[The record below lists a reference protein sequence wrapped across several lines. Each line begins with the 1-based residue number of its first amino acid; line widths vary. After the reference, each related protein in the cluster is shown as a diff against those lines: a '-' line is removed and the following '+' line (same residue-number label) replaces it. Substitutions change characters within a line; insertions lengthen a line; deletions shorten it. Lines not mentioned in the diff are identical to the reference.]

1 MKTPEEL
8 GITEEEFKN
17 LLIVKSLLDSERL
30 TYYYEETD
38 SPFRFN
44 MNTTSS
50 GDEYECGSVACIGG
64 WVSFFMQGNKF
75 TKESIMKIDH
85 VIADN
90 YVLKSRS
97 TSLERLYFPELKNNT
112 EDADFY
118 QAITPG
124 EASQAIQNFLETGD
138 PDWDS
143 ILNND
148 VLKIRMEQISEHF

>member
-17 LLIVKSLLDSERL
+17 LLIVKSLLDSGSL

-38 SPFRFN
+38 SPFRFD

-50 GDEYECGSVACIGG
+50 GNEYECGSVACIGG

-75 TKESIMKIDH
+75 SKESIMKIDH

-90 YVLKSRS
+90 YVNMDKSPP
-97 TSLERLYFPELKNNT
+97 LEKLYFPEL
-112 EDADFY
+112 EDYDINDFY
-118 QAITPG
+118 EAITPV
-124 EASQAIQNFLETGD
+124 EASQAIQNFLETGN
-138 PDWDS
+138 PKWDS
-143 ILNND
+143 
-148 VLKIRMEQISEHF
+148 VLDEETLEIRMMELENF